1 MRINF
6 SGEDILQNRH
16 YADLLD
22 DGDFYAEYVEVDVDD
37 VDLDAPIEGFTAVGK
52 WRRYNEDGYTSVPG
66 ILTVLQADFGDNAP
80 TYQDILEGNISAGRI
95 FNCGWED
102 WAIETREAKIVYKF
116 MSKETLHDGRC
127 PKCGGIVEWGWWDP
141 FAEEWDDP
149 FRYGETPPQRSSVG
163 RCPSCNIIF
172 EFQI

>member
-1 MRINF
+1 MTAREF
-6 SGEDILQNRH
+6 LSYAGWEGDLEKGLAILGR
-16 YADLLD
+16 Y
-22 DGDFYAEYVEVDVDD
+22 
-37 VDLDAPIEGFTAVGK
+37 VGK
-52 WRRYNEDGYTSVPG
+52 GSDYY
-66 ILTVLQADFGDNAP
+66 
-80 TYQDILEGNISAGRI
+80 ISFPSAELPAE
-95 FNCGWED
+95 FTES
-102 WAIETREAKIVYKF
+102 IVYKF

-149 FRYGETPPQRSSVG
+149 FRYGETPPQRSSIG